1 VNPGGEPERDDTG
14 LPPVDIEIP
23 DDARELDRDVQAYF
37 RELRAERRRQRH
49 GRWHGS
55 LARDGI
61 VLPLLACC
69 LILAL
74 ITGTLLTVFTATS
87 EQNLVSPPRTG
98 TSSNGAR
105 AGSSGSSAGPS
116 SRAAPS
122 GSTSAGPTPGAIAP
136 SRVTTTPLHLPNVL
150 VIIENQPIPLL
161 DLAGGMLVLIPPH
174 CQCITLV
181 RRLASIGGTNG
192 TALVG
197 TQGTIT
203 EAQQYEAQL
212 DPAFANHVDVVLDGQ
227 HVLQQAVSATG
238 LTAVVFSAA
247 TSAGRPESVTYARN
261 LTASDLTSGSTPVSA
276 ALVKALGR

>member
-37 RELRAERRRQRH
+37 RELRAERRRQRR

-87 EQNLVSPPRTG
+87 DQNLVSPRATG
-98 TSSNGAR
+98 ASSNPAR
-105 AGSSGSSAGPS
+105 AGSSGSSAGS
-116 SRAAPS
+116 SSPAAPS
-122 GSTSAGPTPGAIAP
+122 GSASARPTSGAIAGT
-136 SRVTTTPLHLPNVL
+136 RVTTTAVKLPDVRL
-150 VIIENQPIPLL
+150 TVGNQRMSLMR
-161 DLAGGMLVLIPPH
+161 LAGSMLVLIPPN
-174 CQCITLV
+174 CDCATAV
-181 RRLASIGGTNG
+181 SRLASIGARWGTV
-192 TALVG
+192 LVG

-203 EAQQYEAQL
+203 EAQRYRAQL
-212 DPAFANHVDVVLDGQ
+212 DPGIATYVAVALDGQ
-227 HVLQQAVSATG
+227 GVLQRRVTALG
-238 LTAVVFSAA
+238 LTAVVISPA
-247 TSAGRPESVTYARN
+247 TSAGRGESVAYRN

-276 ALVKALGR
+276 ALVKALGG

>member
-1 VNPGGEPERDDTG
+1 MH
-14 LPPVDIEIP
+14 L
-23 DDARELDRDVQAYF
+23 
-37 RELRAERRRQRH
+37 
-49 GRWHGS
+49 S

-87 EQNLVSPPRTG
+87 GQNLVSPPGTG
-98 TSSNGAR
+98 TSSNPAR

-116 SRAAPS
+116 SPAAPS
-122 GSTSAGPTPGAIAP
+122 SSTSAGPTSGAVAP
-136 SRVTTTPLHLPNVL
+136 SRVTTTPLRLPNVS
-150 VIIENQPIPLL
+150 VMVETQPMPLL
-161 DLAGGMLVLIPPH
+161 DLAGGVLVLIPPNCH
-174 CQCITLV
+174 CITLV
-181 RRLASIGGTNG
+181 SRLASMAGTNG

-203 EAQQYEAQL
+203 EAQQYEEQL
-212 DPAFANHVDVVLDGQ
+212 DPTFARYVDVVFDRRG
-227 HVLQQAVSATG
+227 VLQKAVTATG
-238 LTAVVFSAA
+238 LTAVVFSPA
-247 TSAGRPESVTYARN
+247 TSPGRPESVTYARN